1 MKHPLHPLTVP
12 PHPLSVVKVRELVL
26 STFRTNLLLSVGVL
40 HQRVTDSEK
49 TVAKRARI
57 LGLEMG
63 LETNYETPPLNRTF
77 LIFKHY
83 ILEDRIFYTTCK
95 EGFDDDLAE
104 EKTST

>member
-12 PHPLSVVKVRELVL
+12 PHPLSVVKVQELVL
-26 STFRTNLLLSVGVL
+26 SAFRTNLLLSVGVL

-57 LGLEMG
+57 PQILC
-63 LETNYETPPLNRTF
+63 LETNYETPLLNRTF